1 MVSGGCAISP
11 WLAPCRPSLWQKI
24 RLHQYVWE
32 VQRDLRD
39 GSYFS
44 WSSTLRETHK
54 NGLSAPL
61 CVCACIRVCMDMCV
75 PSCVKC
81 VRCQF
86 FKSSE
91 RQLRECEIEW
101 ERERDGKYVCPVH
114 TDLFVWEWINIYV
127 GWKGGW
133 ICKTVGTKAN
143 NSGAAVQKDGTFPWL
158 LRSPNRLRLEEE
170 DECLLFL
177 SNSESISEPKEGIS
191 RLGGNRDGW
200 IWNYLPFTSF

>member
-1 MVSGGCAISP
+1 MCERYSGIWGMDPISADP
-11 WLAPCRPSLWQKI
+11 AHWVVVARDSQK
-24 RLHQYVWE
+24 R
-32 VQRDLRD
+32 
-39 GSYFS
+39 
-44 WSSTLRETHK
+44 TLCTFVY
-54 NGLSAPL
+54 
-61 CVCACIRVCMDMCV
+61 VCARIRVCMDMCV
-75 PSCVKC
+75 LSCVKC
-81 VRCQF
+81 VRCEF

-91 RQLRECEIEW
+91 RQLRECEREW

-170 DECLLFL
+170 DGCLLFL
-177 SNSESISEPKEGIS
+177 SNLESISEPKGGIS
-191 RLGGNRDGW
+191 SLGGKSRWLNLKLLTLHFILGL
-200 IWNYLPFTSF
+200 ILFQQSSPAILWNMFK